1 MNFGY
6 LLFSVHFA
14 QNANYVCQG
23 DCNGAFWAL
32 IIAAF
37 AVVFILVPVAV
48 VAIIQ
53 SFIKLKNE
61 NEENTMRLLL
71 DCVEKTGTKEQHVEI
86 IKDKN
91 GKIEYTLKMDYKRGD
106 AQ

>member
-14 QNANYVCQG
+14 QNADYVCQG
-23 DCNGAFWAL
+23 DCKGVFLAL
-32 IIAAF
+32 IIATCVATL
-37 AVVFILVPVAV
+37 ILVSVAL

-53 SFIKLKNE
+53 SFIKLRNE
-61 NEENTMRLLL
+61 NEKNAMSLLL
-71 DCVEKTGTKEQHVEI
+71 DYEEKTGAKEQHVEI
-86 IKDKN
+86 VKNKN
-91 GKIEYTLKMDYKRGD
+91 GKIKYTLTIDYKRED

>member
-6 LLFSVHFA
+6 LLYSVHFA
-14 QNANYVCQG
+14 QSANYVCQS
-23 DCNGAFWAL
+23 DCKGAFWAL

-37 AVVFILVPVAV
+37 VVVFILLPIAV

-53 SFIKLKNE
+53 SFIKLRNE
-61 NEENTMRLLL
+61 NEKNAMSLLL
-71 DCVEKTGTKEQHVEI
+71 DYEEKTGTKEQHVEI
-86 IKDKN
+86 VKNKN
-91 GKIEYTLKMDYKRGD
+91 GKIKYTLTIDYKRED

>member
-14 QNANYVCQG
+14 QNADYVCQG
-23 DCNGAFWAL
+23 DCKGVFLVL
-32 IIAAF
+32 IIATCVATL
-37 AVVFILVPVAV
+37 ILVSVAL

-61 NEENTMRLLL
+61 KEENTMRLLL
-71 DCVEKTGTKEQHVEI
+71 DCVEKTGAKEQHVEI
-86 IKDKN
+86 VKEKKDK
-91 GKIEYTLKMDYKRGD
+91 IVYTLKMDYKRGD

>member
-14 QNANYVCQG
+14 QNADYVCQG
-23 DCNGAFWAL
+23 DCKGVFLAL
-32 IIAAF
+32 IIATCVATL
-37 AVVFILVPVAV
+37 ILVSVAL

-61 NEENTMRLLL
+61 KEENTMRLLL

-86 IKDKN
+86 VKEKK
-91 GKIEYTLKMDYKRGD
+91 GKIVYTLKMDYKRGD